1 MRPHE
6 KTKIWRKGLRPSRN
20 LQPARIQRDETATL
34 DGIEQRWLERE
45 ATAEATDR
53 EYQSGERG
61 GLDPDL
67 ELAILT
73 TPNARI
79 ILLPDPDAEA

>member
-1 MRPHE
+1 MKPHGNPGV
-6 KTKIWRKGLRPSRN
+6 WRKGLRATRNLRPSRPSHN
-20 LQPARIQRDETATL
+20 EAATL
-34 DGIEQRWLERE
+34 EGIEQRWLER
-45 ATAEATDR
+45 AAEAEAADR

-73 TPNARI
+73 TPNVQV
-79 ILLPDPDAEA
+79 ILLPEPDAEA